1 MTPEKLNS
9 LSDGLRQV
17 SESTKDCLNR
27 CLKRTLI
34 ADGLTLKQ
42 VTVPIG
48 VLLVIFESRPDVLP
62 QIAGLS
68 IATGNGLLLK
78 GGKEAVNTNRCLHN
92 IVQEALATYHAAD
105 SVGLVCTSVF
115 HFPSS

>member
-9 LSDGLRQV
+9 LSTGLRQIADD
-17 SESTKDCLNR
+17 TKDCLGR
-27 CLKRTLI
+27 KLKRTIL
-34 ADGLTLKQ
+34 ADGLNLTQ

-62 QIAGLS
+62 QIAGLA

-78 GGKEAVNTNRCLHN
+78 GGKEAVHTNQYLCNL
-92 IVQEALATYHAAD
+92 VKEALAEYDASDA
-105 SVGLVCTSVF
+105 VGLVSAK
-115 HFPSS
+115 S